1 LGLPGCAVYE
11 AYGVVAKFGELLCL
25 GVEEDDLICFFGDA
39 VSVVG
44 SRESG
49 SEVEMLERWD

>member
-1 LGLPGCAVYE
+1 
-11 AYGVVAKFGELLCL
+11 VVAKFGELLGL